1 MIFDFKLF
9 ELKYETYKKASQK
22 AKNLGQDERSKKL
35 FDWSLLSDIR
45 FGDSPISSGEF
56 FFDGLPGAIR
66 AKMSLIRQKNNS
78 TLELSKQKAY
88 LDGIGIDSCIYD
100 ESQEF
105 DSIAILANFI
115 FTDNKDN
122 ILYPYGPNF
131 PITTPFAILISIKW
145 KTDENN
151 EVYFTVTNDY
161 EIVGW
166 NESLPVLLYD
176 KKSAEK
182 FKKKLANFKNIYKS
196 EYDNLRNFFMEWS
209 THEDLQ
215 KLLALIS
222 KIPENKFRK

>member
-1 MIFDFKLF
+1 MIINFKIF
-9 ELKYETYKKASQK
+9 ELKYETYKRASQK
-22 AKNLGQDERSKKL
+22 AKNLGQDARAKKL
-35 FDWSLLSDIR
+35 LSWAYLSNI
-45 FGDSPISSGEF
+45 FSSGEF

-66 AKMSLIRQKNNS
+66 TKMSLIRKQNNS
-78 TLELSKQKAY
+78 TLELSKQKAC

-100 ESQEF
+100 GDPQEF

-122 ILYPYGPNF
+122 ILYPYGPDF
-131 PITTPFAILISIKW
+131 PITTPFAILISIEW

-151 EVYFTVTNDY
+151 EAYFTVTDQY
-161 EIVGW
+161 EIIGW

-209 THEDLQ
+209 THEDLK
-215 KLLALIS
+215 KLLDVIS